1 MLRTP
6 RIVLPAAAVALVAV
20 VVLVAA
26 STATGR
32 SQEKPKNT
40 VEPSILWV
48 NANGIKVGTELTGDK
63 GNWTPEKNT
72 SYAYQWLRCNDNGES
87 CQKITNA
94 TGTTYKI
101 VSADAKHT
109 IRLDVTATN
118 GGDKTTARANAT
130 SVVPANPNA
139 PYETAPP
146 QISGQAVVGKTLTAT
161 TGSWK
166 GTQPISY
173 TFKWQ
178 SCTSNLS
185 SCPGNG
191 ATGNTY
197 TVAAGD
203 VGKRIRV
210 KVIAK
215 NSDGQTPG
223 LSDPTAIVSES
234 GGGGGGGGGGNGSSV
249 PVSSLVAGD
258 RLVVD
263 TVSFSPNPVTSTSQ
277 SIRVTIKIKD
287 NKGKLVKGAFV
298 SIVSTPVVT
307 STPDAAQTDS
317 NGIVVYTI
325 QPKSNF
331 PIRTGYSVQFYVK
344 GYREGD
350 PTLAGVSGGRLVQ
363 VGTKSP

>member
-1 MLRTP
+1 MSGQVR
-6 RIVLPAAAVALVAV
+6 R
-20 VVLVAA
+20 
-26 STATGR
+26 R
-32 SQEKPKNT
+32 S
-40 VEPSILWV
+40 
-48 NANGIKVGTELTGDK
+48 
-63 GNWTPEKNT
+63 
-72 SYAYQWLRCNDNGES
+72 AYSRQWLRCNDNGES

-94 TGTTYKI
+94 TGDKYTV

-109 IRLDVTATN
+109 IRLDVTASN
-118 GGDKTTARANAT
+118 ADGKATARANAT
-130 SVVPANPNA
+130 SVIPANPNA
-139 PYETAPP
+139 PNETAPP
-146 QISGQAVVGKTLTAT
+146 EISGQAIVGKTLTAT

-223 LSDPTAIVSES
+223 PLGSDRDRQRERRWRRAAGTAAPC
-234 GGGGGGGGGGNGSSV
+234 

-325 QPKSNF
+325 QPEVEL
-331 PIRTGYSVQFYVK
+331 PDQ
-344 GYREGD
+344 D
-350 PTLAGVSGGRLVQ
+350 RLQRPVLRQ
-363 VGTKSP
+363 GLPRR

>member
-6 RIVLPAAAVALVAV
+6 RIVLPAAAVTLGAV

-32 SQEKPKNT
+32 SQDKPKNT
-40 VEPSILWV
+40 REPSITYV
-48 NANGIKVGTELTGDK
+48 YPIKVGTVLNGDK
-63 GNWTPEKNT
+63 GTWDPKGS
-72 SYAYQWLRCNDNGES
+72 SYASQWLRCNDNGES

-94 TGTTYKI
+94 TGSKYTV

-109 IRLDVTATN
+109 IRLDITATN
-118 GGDKTTARANAT
+118 ADGQTTARANAT

-139 PYETAPP
+139 PNETAPP

-185 SCPGNG
+185 SCPNNG
-191 ATGNTY
+191 AAGNTY

-215 NSDGQTPG
+215 NSEGQTPG

-234 GGGGGGGGGGNGSSV
+234 GGGGGGNGSSV
-249 PVSSLVAGD
+249 PASSLVAGD
-258 RLVVD
+258 RMVVD
-263 TVSFSPNPVTSTSQ
+263 TVQFSPNPVTSRSQ
-277 SIRVTIKIKD
+277 PIRVTIKIKD
-287 NKGKLVKGAFV
+287 NKGKLVKDAFV
-298 SIVSTPVVT
+298 SIVSTPVLT

-317 NGIVVYTI
+317 NGVVVYTI
-325 QPKSNF
+325 TPRSNF
-331 PIRTGYSVQFYVK
+331 PLKTGYSVQFYVK
-344 GYREGD
+344 GYRQGD

-363 VGTKSP
+363 VATQG

>member
-1 MLRTP
+1 M
-6 RIVLPAAAVALVAV
+6 VLPAAVVALGAI

-26 STATGR
+26 SAATGR
-32 SQEKPKNT
+32 SQAAPKNT
-40 VEPSILWV
+40 TEPSITYV
-48 NANGIKVGTELTGDK
+48 YPIKVGTVLTGNN
-63 GNWTPEKNT
+63 GTWTGTAPIKF
-72 SYAYQWLRCNDNGES
+72 AHQWLRCNDNGES

-94 TGTTYKI
+94 TGKNYTV

-109 IRLDVTATN
+109 IRLEVAASNADGKA
-118 GGDKTTARANAT
+118 TARANAT
-130 SVVPANPNA
+130 SVIPANPGA
-139 PYETAPP
+139 PAETVPP
-146 QISGQAVVGKTLTAT
+146 NLSGQAVVGSTLTAT

-234 GGGGGGGGGGNGSSV
+234 GGGGGGGGSSV

-331 PIRTGYSVQFYVK
+331 PIKTGYSVQFYVK
-344 GYREGD
+344 GYRQGD
-350 PTLAGVSGGRLVQ
+350 PTLAGISGGRLVQ
-363 VGTKSP
+363 VATHS

>member
-6 RIVLPAAAVALVAV
+6 RIVLPAAAVALGAVA
-20 VVLVAA
+20 VLVAA

-32 SQEKPKNT
+32 SQEKPSNT
-40 VEPSILWV
+40 KEPSITYV
-48 NANGIKVGTELTGDK
+48 YPIKVGTVLTGNK
-63 GNWTPEKNT
+63 GKWTPETGN
-72 SYAYQWLRCNDNGES
+72 SYASQWLRCNDNGES
-87 CQKITNA
+87 CQKIANA
-94 TGTTYKI
+94 TGGKYTV

-118 GGDKTTARANAT
+118 GNDSTTARANAT
-130 SVVPANPNA
+130 AVVPANPNA
-139 PYETAPP
+139 PSVTVPP
-146 QISGQAVVGKTLTAT
+146 AISGQAVVGKTLTAT
-161 TGSWK
+161 TGTWV

-215 NSDGQTPG
+215 NSAGQTPG
-223 LSDPTAIVSES
+223 LSNPTAIVSES
-234 GGGGGGGGGGNGSSV
+234 GGGGGGGGGSSV

-331 PIRTGYSVQFYVK
+331 PIKTGYSVQFYVK
-344 GYREGD
+344 GYRQGD

-363 VGTKSP
+363 VATKSP

>member
-6 RIVLPAAAVALVAV
+6 RIVLPAAAVALGAV

-32 SQEKPKNT
+32 SQAAPKNT
-40 VEPSILWV
+40 TEPSIIYV
-48 NANGIKVGTELTGDK
+48 YPIKVGTVLTGDVGK
-63 GNWTPEKNT
+63 WNPPSGL
-72 SYAYQWLRCNDNGES
+72 SFAHQWLRCNDNGES

-94 TGTTYKI
+94 TGDKYTV

-109 IRLDVTATN
+109 IRLDVTARN
-118 GGDKTTARANAT
+118 AAGEKTTVRANAT
-130 SVVPANPNA
+130 SVIPANPNA
-139 PYETAPP
+139 PNETAPP

-185 SCPGNG
+185 SCPNNG
-191 ATGNTY
+191 AGGNTY

-234 GGGGGGGGGGNGSSV
+234 GGGGGGGGNGSSV

-263 TVSFSPNPVTSTSQ
+263 TVQFSPNPVTSRSAP
-277 SIRVTIKIKD
+277 IRVTIKITD

-298 SIVSTPVVT
+298 DFRSTPILT
-307 STPDAAQTDS
+307 SSPTAAQTDS

-325 QPKSNF
+325 TPRSDF
-331 PIRTGYSVQFYVK
+331 PLKTGYSVQFFAK
-344 GYREGD
+344 AYRQGD
-350 PTLAGVSGGRLVQ
+350 PTLAGVSASRLVQ
-363 VGTKSP
+363 VATQG

>member
-1 MLRTP
+1 MHRKPRT
-6 RIVLPAAAVALVAV
+6 ILYLALVLVGAIAV
-20 VVLVAA
+20 GVAA
-26 STATGR
+26 SSAVGR
-32 SQEKPKNT
+32 SQAAPKNT
-40 VEPSILWV
+40 TEPSISYV
-48 NANGIKVGTELTGDK
+48 YPIKVGTVLNGSK
-63 GNWTPEKNT
+63 GAWSGTAPI

-94 TGTTYKI
+94 TGEKYTV

-109 IRLDVTATN
+109 IRLDVTASNSDGKATV
-118 GGDKTTARANAT
+118 RANAT
-130 SVVPANPNA
+130 AAVPANPNA
-139 PYETAPP
+139 PSVTAPP
-146 QISGQAVVGKTLTAT
+146 EVSGQAVVGKTLTAT

-215 NSDGQTPG
+215 NSAGQTPG
-223 LSDPTAIVSES
+223 LSDPTAIVASS
-234 GGGGGGGGGGNGSSV
+234 GGGGGGGGGNGSSV

-263 TVSFSPNPVTSTSQ
+263 TVQFSPNPVTSRSEP
-277 SIRVTIKIKD
+277 IRVTIKVKD
-287 NKGKLVKGAFV
+287 TKGKLVKGAFV
-298 SIVSTPVVT
+298 FFRSTPILT
-307 STPDAAQTDS
+307 STPTDAQTDS

-325 QPKSNF
+325 TPRSDFPLKS
-331 PIRTGYSVQFYVK
+331 GYNVQFYVK
-344 GYREGD
+344 AYRQGD
-350 PTLAGVSGGRLVQ
+350 PTLAGVSGTRLVQ
-363 VGTKSP
+363 VATKSP

>member
-1 MLRTP
+1 MHRTS
-6 RIVLPAAAVALVAV
+6 RTVLYLALVLVGAITAAVAASSAV
-20 VVLVAA
+20 
-26 STATGR
+26 GR
-32 SQEKPKNT
+32 SQAAPKNT
-40 VEPSILWV
+40 SEPSISYV
-48 NANGIKVGTELTGDK
+48 YPMKVGTVLNGNK
-63 GNWTPEKNT
+63 GVWSGTAPIT
-72 SYAYQWLRCNDNGES
+72 YAFQWLRCNDNGES

-94 TGTTYKI
+94 TGQKYTV

-109 IRLDVTATN
+109 LRLDVRASN
-118 GGDKTTARANAT
+118 SDGNATARANAT
-130 SVVPANPNA
+130 SVVPANPGA
-139 PYETAPP
+139 PAETAPP
-146 QISGQAVVGKTLTAT
+146 EISGQAVVGKTLTAT

-191 ATGNTY
+191 ETGNTY

-203 VGKRIRV
+203 VGKKVRV

-223 LSDPTAIVSES
+223 LSDPTAIVSQS
-234 GGGGGGGGGGNGSSV
+234 GGGGGGGGGNGSSV
-249 PVSSLVAGD
+249 PVGSLVAGD

-287 NKGKLVKGAFV
+287 NKGKLVNGAFV

-344 GYREGD
+344 AYRQGD